1 MYIRYFIIIVAFI
14 LSAAPSEA
22 QVYGCTDRLAVNY
35 DPSATVND
43 GSCTYNPANIAPL
56 GSLILDEILSETS
69 GLIFWNNYLWTHNDN
84 ADNKIYSID
93 TIYGT
98 IAGSY
103 TLSGIE
109 NKDWEEISQDEDYIY
124 IGDFGNNSGDRRDLR
139 IFRISKNSL
148 ISESPVIDTIN
159 FSYSNQ
165 FDFASAVNNTDFDCE
180 AFIVSHD
187 SIYLFT
193 KQWISNNTSLYSLP
207 KTPGTYTAKLRS
219 SIDVD
224 GLITGAVL
232 LESMRIVALSGYSK
246 RLDPFVYLIY
256 DFNGYDFT
264 GGNKRKIEILLQ
276 FHQIEAITSTD
287 GIKFYMSNEH
297 FSLFPLTNT
306 RQKIHIFDLGSFL
319 GNYLGLSIPFPDNEN
334 NFIIS
339 PVPAHDLITVK
350 SYFDLLPADYR
361 LISLT
366 GQIIM
371 TGRLTAE
378 LSTINVSALSRGTY
392 ILRIGEEKR
401 HSYKVIKE

>member
-1 MYIRYFIIIVAFI
+1 MYIRYFILIVAFI

-43 GSCTYNPANIAPL
+43 GSCTYNPANISPL
-56 GSLILDEILSETS
+56 GSLILDEILAETS

-84 ADNKIYSID
+84 TDNKIYSID

-109 NKDWEEISQDEDYIY
+109 NKDWEEISQDEYYIY

-165 FDFASAVNNTDFDCE
+165 FDFTPALNNNDFDCE
-180 AFIVSHD
+180 AFIVSQD

-193 KQWISNNTSLYSLP
+193 KQWVSNRTSLYALP
-207 KTPGTYTAKLRS
+207 KTPGNYIAKLRS

-232 LESMRIVALSGYSK
+232 LESLKIVALSGYSN

-306 RQKIHIFDLGSFL
+306 RQKIHIFNLSYFL
-319 GNYLGLSIPFPDNEN
+319 GNYLGLSIPLPDNEN
-334 NFIIS
+334 NYIIS

-350 SYFDLLPADYR
+350 SYYDLLPADYR

>member
-232 LESMRIVALSGYSK
+232 LESMRIVALSGYSN